1 MEKKII
7 AGLIQ
12 QANSSNREENMSR
25 LKSRIEECAR
35 QGAQLVVLQ
44 ELHNGLYFCQTENP
58 DCFDE
63 AEPIPGPSTQFY
75 GDIARDCHIVLVT
88 SLFERRAP
96 GLYHNTAVVFDKD
109 GLNRR
114 QIPQNAHS
122 RTTRPITRNSTSL
135 PATSALNPYRPR

>member
-12 QANSSNREENMSR
+12 QSNTPDREVNMHR

-44 ELHNGLYFCQTENP
+44 ELHNSLYFCQTENT
-58 DCFDE
+58 DCFDW
-63 AEPIPGPSTQFY
+63 AEPVPGPSTEFY
-75 GDIARDCHIVLVT
+75 GNIARESGVVLVT

-109 GLNRR
+109 G
-114 QIPQNAHS
+114 AS
-122 RTTRPITRNSTSL
+122 RSL
-135 PATSALNPYRPR
+135 PDLTSMAAVSEPRSMTKSSSILPGSFLWM